1 MIVAIDG
8 PASSGKGT
16 IAKLIA
22 NHFNLPYLNTGAL
35 YRKLAFD
42 ASNLDFNLEKDEDK
56 IIELITKINLEDLE
70 AKELHNEIVGKNA
83 SIIAK
88 NQKIRLALQKLQK
101 DFANQDS
108 GSVMDGRDMGTVICP
123 DADYKFFIT
132 ASLKERARR
141 RYLQLSKKNSQIKEQ
156 DILQDLEDRDNRD
169 KNRTSS
175 PLIIANDAITIDTS
189 RLTIEEVFNLTLKY
203 INKNV

>member
-83 SIIAK
+83 SII
-88 NQKIRLALQKLQK
+88 
-101 DFANQDS
+101 
-108 GSVMDGRDMGTVICP
+108 V
-123 DADYKFFIT
+123 
-132 ASLKERARR
+132 
-141 RYLQLSKKNSQIKEQ
+141 YL
-156 DILQDLEDRDNRD
+156 
-169 KNRTSS
+169 
-175 PLIIANDAITIDTS
+175 
-189 RLTIEEVFNLTLKY
+189 VF
-203 INKNV
+203 